1 MKSNNKLIN
10 IVRWT
15 TRVLSILT
23 ALLFIVFFIG
33 EGIPNPASLSFSE
46 WLLMLFVPVM
56 LIAGMVVAWMREMLG
71 GILVVASI
79 LLFNLTAM
87 ITEGMFNF
95 ELEFGFFLIIG
106 FGFIFCGFAKGR
118 LRE

>member
-1 MKSNNKLIN
+1 
-10 IVRWT
+10 
-15 TRVLSILT
+15 
-23 ALLFIVFFIG
+23 
-33 EGIPNPASLSFSE
+33 
-46 WLLMLFVPVM
+46 
-56 LIAGMVVAWMREMLG
+56 MREMLG

-87 ITEGMFNF
+87 IAEGMFNF

-106 FGFIFCGFAKGR
+106 FGFIFCGFAEGR